1 MADRKRKRMVQQQP
15 DRRANR
21 TILVRT
27 LFLLT
32 LFGVAAFVPLLVRLW
47 QIQIRDYDKY
57 QGMAVEQQTADSTVE
72 ANRGT
77 IYDRSGETLAMSATV
92 YNIQLSP
99 KEILACQEAYRE
111 KAANAAEN
119 GKTLDYPEPTNEFIA
134 SNLAQILDL
143 DEADI
148 LKRLAKT
155 SSMYEMIKWRVEDDE
170 RDAVISFINEN
181 HITGITPRPP
191 PSATIQNS
199 LAAQVIGWVKF
210 SEGRGAYGVEAQ
222 YDEALSGETGRI
234 VTAKNG
240 DGTQMLYR
248 YEDYYDATDGDNL
261 TLTLDS
267 AIQSYCESILKKGI
281 EQFEVQD
288 GASASPW
295 TQYGRNSGLG
305 QLPHL
310 RSEQPQGGE
319 RSGAQPVSGG
329 HRERGVH
336 QGGGL
341 PEGTG
346 RGASSEEARDKA
358 ISAAETEVLYT
369 QWTNKAITS
378 TYEPGSTFKS
388 IVLAAAL
395 EEGVVTENSH
405 FYCPGY
411 IMVEGWSRPISC
423 SKKAPGHGD
432 QDLALAV
439 ANSCNPAFVKIG
451 QALGAEKFY
460 DYLEASASWRKP
472 A

>member
-181 HITGITPRPP
+181 HITGIYTPPTTKRYYPK
-191 PSATIQNS
+191 NS
-199 LAAQVIGWVKF
+199 LAAQVIGWVNY
-210 SEGRGAYGVEAQ
+210 SEGRGAYGVEAR
-222 YDEALSGETGRI
+222 ARRGGSSPPK
-234 VTAKNG
+234 TA
-240 DGTQMLYR
+240 TAHRCSTAMRTTTTPLT
-248 YEDYYDATDGDNL
+248 AT
-261 TLTLDS
+261 
-267 AIQSYCESILKKGI
+267 I
-281 EQFEVQD
+281 
-288 GASASPW
+288 
-295 TQYGRNSGLG
+295 
-305 QLPHL
+305 
-310 RSEQPQGGE
+310 
-319 RSGAQPVSGG
+319 
-329 HRERGVH
+329 
-336 QGGGL
+336 
-341 PEGTG
+341 
-346 RGASSEEARDKA
+346 
-358 ISAAETEVLYT
+358 
-369 QWTNKAITS
+369 
-378 TYEPGSTFKS
+378 
-388 IVLAAAL
+388 
-395 EEGVVTENSH
+395 
-405 FYCPGY
+405 
-411 IMVEGWSRPISC
+411 
-423 SKKAPGHGD
+423 
-432 QDLALAV
+432 
-439 ANSCNPAFVKIG
+439 
-451 QALGAEKFY
+451 
-460 DYLEASASWRKP
+460 
-472 A
+472 

>member
-181 HITGITPRPP
+181 HITGIYTPPTTKRYYPK
-191 PSATIQNS
+191 NS
-199 LAAQVIGWVKF
+199 LADQVIGWVNY

-288 GASASPW
+288 IETAMLLTEHLADYILTPGISSP
-295 TQYGRNSGLG
+295 QEAALD
-305 QLPHL
+305 QLCFIMDH
-310 RSEQPQGGE
+310 
-319 RSGAQPVSGG
+319 
-329 HRERGVH
+329 
-336 QGGGL
+336 
-341 PEGTG
+341 
-346 RGASSEEARDKA
+346 EEAVRLIPYVNLFNYGETVIHADN
-358 ISAAETEVLYT
+358 AAL
-369 QWTNKAITS
+369 TS
-378 TYEPGSTFKS
+378 YGLLHRADYEPMLS
-388 IVLAAAL
+388 
-395 EEGVVTENSH
+395 
-405 FYCPGY
+405 
-411 IMVEGWSRPISC
+411 PIQQ
-423 SKKAPGHGD
+423 K
-432 QDLALAV
+432 Q
-439 ANSCNPAFVKIG
+439 
-451 QALGAEKFY
+451 EK
-460 DYLEASASWRKP
+460 EMMMQ
-472 A
+472 